1 MIRGIIEVPPK
12 LVKPILAKA
21 KKSWNN
27 VLIMLLHPHPDKA
40 QHGTADHQHQITDG
54 RKQADAESS
63 EAEPDRNF
71 ILEGLFA
78 QGDSRTADDGHHGT
92 LDPLEGRKDPVIV
105 LDEVI
110 MAVTTVITTTAGT
123 HSPTAER
130 MPPSGPANW

>member
-21 KKSWNN
+21 RKSWNN
-27 VLIMLLHPHPDKA
+27 VLIMLFHPHPDKA

-78 QGDSRTADDGHHGT
+78 QGDGRTADDGHHGT

-110 MAVTTVITTTAGT
+110 NGGNNGHHDDSRHAQP
-123 HSPTAER
+123 HR
-130 MPPSGPANW
+130 